1 MSAISRD
8 NLRDARQL
16 EGTMAAREVIGTNAR
31 QVVLDEGATDELRA
45 RVRGRLVRRGDERY
59 DERRKVWNGMIV
71 RNPALIVEC
80 TGTAD
85 VIAAV
90 NFARDRILPI
100 SVRGGGH
107 NVAGTAISDG
117 GVVIDLSRM
126 NNVRVDP
133 LRKTA
138 RVGGGATL
146 GQVDHE
152 TQAFALAVPA
162 GLMSRT
168 GIAGLSLHGGLGAL
182 TRHYGLTCD
191 NLIGADV
198 ITAEGRVLVVD
209 KQNHPDLLW
218 ALRGGGGNF
227 GVVTSFEFRLHPV
240 GPEVWMAIVMYPVE
254 KAPGVLRF
262 FREHM
267 AQAPDELMALAVFW
281 NTPPEEPMPEGAR
294 NVPAIILFACYS
306 GPFDLGESAIQ
317 PLREIDTPLADL
329 SGPMPFLAAQQLFDP
344 DYPDNRRYYWKSIY
358 LRNLDDTVIDALR
371 RHASRRPSPISSL
384 DIWALGG
391 AMNRV
396 AASESAFARRD
407 APFLLGIES
416 NWDDS
421 AQDEVNVAWAREV
434 YQDMQSRF
442 PTAGAY
448 LNFAG
453 FAEEGEA
460 LLKMSFDRNYA
471 RLQEI
476 KAKYDPS
483 NLFRSNLNIT
493 PASTVR

>member
-1 MSAISRD
+1 
-8 NLRDARQL
+8 
-16 EGTMAAREVIGTNAR
+16 MAAREVIGTNAR
-31 QVVLDEGATDELRA
+31 RVVLDDGAIDELRA
-45 RVRGRLVRRGDERY
+45 RVRGRLIRRGDEGY
-59 DERRKVWNGMIV
+59 DERRKVWNGIIN

-107 NVAGTAISDG
+107 NVAGTAISEG

-126 NNVRVDP
+126 NSVRVDP

-152 TQAFALAVPA
+152 TQAFGLAVPA
-162 GLMSRT
+162 GVMSRT
-168 GIAGLSLHGGLGAL
+168 GIAGLSLHGGLGLL

-191 NLIGADV
+191 NLIAADV
-198 ITAEGRVLVVD
+198 VAADGRVLVVD
-209 KQNHPDLLW
+209 NQDHPDLLW

-227 GVVTSFEFRLHPV
+227 GVVTSFQFRVHNV

-254 KAPGVLRF
+254 KASALLEF
-262 FREHM
+262 FREFM

-281 NTPPEEPMPEGAR
+281 NTPHEEPIPEGAR
-294 NVPAIILFACYS
+294 NVPTLILFACYS
-306 GPFDLGESAIQ
+306 GPFDQGERAIQ
-317 PLREIDTPLADL
+317 PLREIDTPLVDL
-329 SGPMPFLAAQQLFDP
+329 SGPMPYLVAQQLFDP
-344 DYPDNRRYYWKSIY
+344 DYPDGRRYYWKSIY
-358 LRNLDDTVIDALR
+358 LRGLDDAVVQALAE
-371 RHASRRPSPISSL
+371 HAARRPSPISSI

-396 AASESAFARRD
+396 APSATAFARRD

-416 NWDDS
+416 NWDDPQ
-421 AQDEVNVAWAREV
+421 QDEVNIAWAREV
-434 YQDMQSRF
+434 FRDMEHRF
-442 PTAGAY
+442 ETGGAY
-448 LNFAG
+448 LNFPG
-453 FAEEGEA
+453 FAEEGEG
-460 LLKMSFDRNYA
+460 LLKMSFDGNYT

-476 KAKYDPS
+476 KAKYDPA
-483 NLFRSNLNIT
+483 NLFRSNLNIR
-493 PASTVR
+493 PAST

>member
-1 MSAISRD
+1 
-8 NLRDARQL
+8 
-16 EGTMAAREVIGTNAR
+16 MAAREVIGTNAR
-31 QVVLDEGATDELRA
+31 QVVLDDGAIDELRA
-45 RVRGRLVRRGDERY
+45 RVRGRLIRRGDEGY
-59 DERRKVWNGMIV
+59 DERRKVWNGMIS

-107 NVAGTAISDG
+107 NVAGTAICDG

-138 RVGGGATL
+138 SVGGGATL

-191 NLIGADV
+191 NLIAADV
-198 ITAEGRVLVVD
+198 VTADGQVLVVD
-209 KQNHPDLLW
+209 KQNHSDMLW

-254 KAPGVLRF
+254 KAARILRF

-267 AQAPDELMALAVFW
+267 AQAPDELMAIAVFW

-294 NVPAIILFACYS
+294 NVSALILFACYS
-306 GPFDLGESAIQ
+306 GPFDRGESAIQ

-329 SGPMPFLAAQQLFDP
+329 SGPMPFLAAQQ
-344 DYPDNRRYYWKSIY
+344 
-358 LRNLDDTVIDALR
+358 
-371 RHASRRPSPISSL
+371 
-384 DIWALGG
+384 
-391 AMNRV
+391 
-396 AASESAFARRD
+396 
-407 APFLLGIES
+407 
-416 NWDDS
+416 
-421 AQDEVNVAWAREV
+421 
-434 YQDMQSRF
+434 
-442 PTAGAY
+442 
-448 LNFAG
+448 
-453 FAEEGEA
+453 
-460 LLKMSFDRNYA
+460 
-471 RLQEI
+471 
-476 KAKYDPS
+476 
-483 NLFRSNLNIT
+483 
-493 PASTVR
+493 